1 MHTYL
6 LQTERMPQFHTEEDI
21 FVILIIDPFA
31 AREEFIASI
40 SFKLS
45 LIDLP
50 RSSGCANLTRTII
63 FNGFALLNIWRKYH
77 DKTKRY
83 KY

>member
-63 FNGFALLNIWRKYH
+63 FNGFALLNIWKKYR
-77 DKTKRY
+77 DKNQTI
-83 KY
+83 